1 MNEEHYEQI
10 KKGPE
15 TWNAY
20 VSAKREEHLS
30 WRADL
35 FSANLSE
42 ANLSE
47 ANLSEADLSR
57 ANLPGANLF
66 RANLSEANLSEA
78 DLSRADLFSANLP
91 GANLPG
97 ANLSR
102 ANLFSA
108 DLSEANLFRANLFS
122 ADLSGANLSSVK
134 IGWDV
139 PKITDKDK
147 AAIARAVRGEL
158 YDQMSFGDV
167 CGTKGCLAFH
177 IVKNVEGGEVFA
189 AWFRSIPFAG
199 AMIWPDASHLFY
211 QGNPEP
217 VLRFTEEFLPKEGD
231 KKQ

>member
-47 ANLSEADLSR
+47 A
-57 ANLPGANLF
+57 
-66 RANLSEANLSEA
+66 

-97 ANLSR
+97 ANLS
-102 ANLFSA
+102 
-108 DLSEANLFRANLFS
+108 RANLFS

>member
-47 ANLSEADLSR
+47 ANL
-57 ANLPGANLF
+57 F

-97 ANLSR
+97 ANLS
-102 ANLFSA
+102 
-108 DLSEANLFRANLFS
+108 RANLFS